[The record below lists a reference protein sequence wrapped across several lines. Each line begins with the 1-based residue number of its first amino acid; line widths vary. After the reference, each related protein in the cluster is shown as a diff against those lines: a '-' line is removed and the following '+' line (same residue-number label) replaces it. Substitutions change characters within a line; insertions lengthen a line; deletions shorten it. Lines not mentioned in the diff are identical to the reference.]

1 MAPTRGRVRQHRRR
15 FRRQGLGPVQ
25 IWIPD
30 VRAPAFVSEAHRR
43 SAAIAAGEPE
53 PDNQAFVDAS
63 FWEYDAGAEA

>member
-1 MAPTRGRVRQHRRR
+1 
-15 FRRQGLGPVQ
+15 VQ